1 MTTTRALRASP
12 PGATEPASDE
22 HLPGEVGLW
31 VFILGDMGFFAL
43 FFGLIVVTH
52 GQQTDMFRA
61 AQGDLHTGLAVVN
74 TLVLLTGSFFVA
86 RALRGLR
93 DGTGRPTL
101 LVAATLGCAVLFA
114 SIKVFEYVELVHAGH
129 TPATNDFFMY
139 YFVFT
144 GIHLLHLLVGTS
156 MLIAVLVV
164 SIKVKTT
171 PRTPG
176 QLKFVECGASFWHM
190 VDLLWLVL
198 FPLLYVVR

>member
-1 MTTTRALRASP
+1 MTTSQALRASP
-12 PGATEPASDE
+12 LDETEPESGK

-43 FFGLIVVTH
+43 FFGIIVVTH
-52 GQQTDMFRA
+52 GQQTGMFRA
-61 AQGDLHTGLAVVN
+61 SQEELHTGLAVIN
-74 TLVLLTGSFFVA
+74 TLVLLTGSFLVA
-86 RALRGLR
+86 KALRGLR
-93 DGTGRPTL
+93 SGTGRPTL
-101 LVAATLGCAVLFA
+101 LVAATLGCAAIFA
-114 SIKVFEYVELVHAGH
+114 SIKIFEYVELVHGGH

-144 GIHLLHLLVGTS
+144 GIHLLHLLIGTS

-164 SIKVKTT
+164 SIKAKTKT
-171 PRTPG
+171 LTPG
-176 QLKFVECGASFWHM
+176 RIKFVEAGASFWHM